1 MTTYDFSPLYRS
13 TVGFDRLARVMDA
26 MAQSGAA
33 ANGYPPYNIA
43 AVGEDHYR
51 VTMAVAGFSEDDLSV
66 EVREQTLVVEGKIA
80 SREDDVAYLHR
91 GISERDFVR
100 KFQLADHVKVKDA
113 RLANGLLVID
123 LEREIPEEMK
133 PRTIKI
139 GHGKPTNLATKAKK
153 LIEGDAETK
162 AA

>member
-26 MAQSGAA
+26 MTQSASVT
-33 ANGYPPYNIA
+33 NGYPPYNIA

-51 VTMAVAGFSEDDLSV
+51 VTMAVAGFAEADLSL
-66 EVREQTLVVEGKIA
+66 EVREQTLIVEGKA
-80 SREDDVAYLHR
+80 AEREEAVQYLHR
-91 GISERDFVR
+91 GISERSFVR
-100 KFQLADHVKVKDA
+100 KFQLADHVKVKEA
-113 RLANGLLVID
+113 SLANGLLVID

-139 GHGKPTNLATKAKK
+139 GHGKPEGLAAKAKK
-153 LIEGDAETK
+153 LIEGGAETK

>member
-26 MAQSGAA
+26 MAQSTSA

-51 VTMAVAGFSEDDLSV
+51 VTMAVAGFSESDLSV
-66 EVREQTLVVEGKIA
+66 EVREQMLIVEGKIA
-80 SREDDVAYLHR
+80 EREEGVEYLHR
-91 GISERDFVR
+91 GISERGFVR

-113 RLANGLLVID
+113 SLSNGLLVID
-123 LEREIPEEMK
+123 LEREVPEEMK

-139 GHGKPTNLATKAKK
+139 GRGAPESLASKSKK
-153 LIEGDAETK
+153 MIEGENQNK

>member
-26 MAQSGAA
+26 MAQSGSVG
-33 ANGYPPYNIA
+33 NGYPPYNIA

-66 EVREQTLVVEGKIA
+66 EVREQTLVVEGRIA
-80 SREDDVAYLHR
+80 SREDEAAYLHR

-100 KFQLADHVKVKDA
+100 KFQLADHVKVKEA
-113 RLANGLLVID
+113 SLANGLLVID

-139 GHGKPTNLATKAKK
+139 GRGKPAGLTAKAKK
-153 LIEGDAETK
+153 LIEGNAETK